1 MTALK
6 QRMLEDLR
14 IRNYAP
20 TTVSS
25 YIRSVAEFA
34 QHFNKPMQTRLSQW
48 RVHLGL
54 PPNTIEEE

>member
-1 MTALK
+1 MTALQ
-6 QRMLEDLR
+6 QRMLDGLR

-34 QHFNKPMQTRLSQW
+34 QHFNKPPDQL
-48 RVHLGL
+48 RVLRPSG
-54 PPNTIEEE
+54 